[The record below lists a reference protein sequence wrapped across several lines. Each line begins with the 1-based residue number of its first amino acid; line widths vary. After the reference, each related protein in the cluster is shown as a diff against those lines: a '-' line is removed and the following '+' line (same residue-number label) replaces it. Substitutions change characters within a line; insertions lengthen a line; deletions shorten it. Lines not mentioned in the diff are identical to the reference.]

1 MHRFT
6 KIFLSGVLLITLIIG
21 CSVTSSAHEE
31 GLAYIRNGLS
41 SEYIEP
47 VIIEK
52 LGPPSYRY
60 DLTAEDEELLCRI
73 AYSEAGN
80 QGVYGQALI
89 MAVVMNRVESSR
101 FPNSVH
107 DVIFAPSQF
116 SISHWFYETPVDQMR
131 PALELLQ
138 SGGVDDRGALFFCT
152 TSFRN
157 LTYVFS
163 YGAHNFYI

>member
-1 MHRFT
+1 MRRFT
-6 KIFLSGVLLITLIIG
+6 KIFVSMLLFSTIMASCPL
-21 CSVTSSAHEE
+21 TSLAHDDN
-31 GLAYIRNGLS
+31 LAYIRDGLS
-41 SEYIEP
+41 SEYVMP
-47 VIIEK
+47 IIEEPQY
-52 LGPPSYRY
+52 LY
-60 DLTAEDEELLCRI
+60 DLSPEDEELLCRI

-89 MAVVMNRVESSR
+89 MAVVMNRVENPR

-116 SISHWFYETPVDQMR
+116 SISHWFYEAPIDQMR

-138 SGGVDDRGALFFCT
+138 SGGVDDRGVLFFCT

-163 YGAHNFYI
+163 YGTHNFYI